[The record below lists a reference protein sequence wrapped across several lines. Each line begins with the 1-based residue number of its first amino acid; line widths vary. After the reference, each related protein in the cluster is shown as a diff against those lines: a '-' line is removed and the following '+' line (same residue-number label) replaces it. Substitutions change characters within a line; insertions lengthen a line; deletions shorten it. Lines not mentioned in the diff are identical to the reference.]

1 MPPAPLGLIEIF
13 GQRLEVQDLAVVAL
27 LVVLEG
33 MLSIDN
39 ALVLGLLAKRLPK
52 NEQPKAL
59 LYGLAGAFI
68 FRFIAV
74 LTASL
79 LLRWTFVKFLGGA
92 YLVYIGVRHLFF
104 ESKETEDEK
113 IVLDEH
119 GHPKIVEETG
129 AELSEAAQETEIRE
143 RVPVYMAPERR
154 RQLGLASFWPTVFV
168 IELTDIAFAVDSILA
183 AIAMVGS
190 PPKGTPP
197 DAFHPKLW
205 VVILGGLLG
214 LILMRFAAR
223 IFITLLERFPRFEI
237 SAYLLVIVIG
247 LKLLADWGVNS
258 DWSFQEPK
266 WLADRMGTWQQPFEE
281 FEVWRR
287 ERIHDYEDWLREHWP
302 LGLAEH
308 HPPAAGD
315 DETAA
320 PASEAHETHTG
331 PPAEPGDKRQLDHDP
346 AHVPHLLDFHSPRR
360 PEFIAFWS
368 LMVICFIIGFVP
380 ARKKKHEDA
389 KED

>member
-1 MPPAPLGLIEIF
+1 MPFPPLALIDIL
-13 GQRLEVQDLAVVAL
+13 GQKLEVQDLAVVAL

-52 NEQPKAL
+52 HEQPKAL

-79 LLRWTFVKFLGGA
+79 LLQWTFVKFLGGA

-104 ESKETEDEK
+104 ESKETVDDEK

-119 GHPKIVEETG
+119 GHPKLVEESTG
-129 AELSEAAQETEIRE
+129 EELPESEQELEIRE
-143 RVPVYMAPERR
+143 RVPVYMTPERR
-154 RQLGLASFWPTVFV
+154 KQLGLASFWPTVFV

-190 PPKGTPP
+190 PPPGHPP
-197 DAFHPKLW
+197 DALHPKLW

-214 LILMRFAAR
+214 LVLMRFAAR
-223 IFITLLERFPRFEI
+223 IFITLLEKFPRFEI

-258 DWSFQEPK
+258 DWSFAEPK
-266 WLADRMGTWQQPFEE
+266 WVKTQMGSWQQSFEE
-281 FEVWRR
+281 VENWRR
-287 ERIHDYEDWLREHWP
+287 DRVHDYEQWLKASWP
-302 LGLAEH
+302 LGLEDH
-308 HPPAAGD
+308 HTPPPT
-315 DETAA
+315 EPA
-320 PASEAHETHTG
+320 PGEE
-331 PPAEPGDKRQLDHDP
+331 PPQGVPHD
-346 AHVPHLLDFHSPRR
+346 ALHVPHLLNFHSPRR
-360 PEFIAFWS
+360 PEFILFWAT
-368 LMVICFIIGFVP
+368 MVICFFVGFIPKRKSEPHGTP
-380 ARKKKHEDA
+380 AK
-389 KED
+389 

>member
-1 MPPAPLGLIEIF
+1 MPFPPLALIDIL
-13 GQRLEVQDLAVVAL
+13 GQKLEVQDLAVVAL

-79 LLRWTFVKFLGGA
+79 LLQWTFVKFLGGA

-104 ESKETEDEK
+104 ESKEEADGEK

-119 GHPKIVEETG
+119 GHPKLVEETG
-129 AELSEAAQETEIRE
+129 EPLSEKEEELEIRE
-143 RVPVYMAPERR
+143 RVPVYMTPERR
-154 RQLGLASFWPTVFV
+154 KQLGLASFWPTVFV

-190 PPKGTPP
+190 APPGHP
-197 DAFHPKLW
+197 AGALHPKLW
-205 VVILGGLLG
+205 VVILGGILG
-214 LILMRFAAR
+214 LVLMRYAAR
-223 IFITLLERFPRFEI
+223 IFITLLEKFPRFEI
-237 SAYLLVIVIG
+237 TAYLLVIVIG

-258 DWSFQEPK
+258 DWSFAEPK
-266 WLADRMGTWQQPFEE
+266 WVKTQMGSWQQSFEKVE
-281 FEVWRR
+281 LWRR
-287 ERIHDYEDWLREHWP
+287 ERVHDYEHWLKESWP
-302 LGLAEH
+302 LGLEEH
-308 HPPAAGD
+308 HAPP
-315 DETAA
+315 
-320 PASEAHETHTG
+320 
-331 PPAEPGDKRQLDHDP
+331 PPEPVPGADPQEVLHDP
-346 AHVPHLLDFHSPRR
+346 LHVPHLLNFHSPRR
-360 PEFIAFWS
+360 PEFILFWAT
-368 LMVICFIIGFVP
+368 MVICFFIGFVP
-380 ARKKKHEDA
+380 KRKSE
-389 KED
+389 